1 MKNHYI
7 KLFNY
12 DNWATNRLIVAAES
26 VQNDPKLKDLI
37 SHVITARIVW
47 LGRIKTDNSSTTPW
61 NPRELSENI
70 LIFNENQANWEV
82 WLNQITE
89 TDLRGLI
96 HYKNIKGDPFSG
108 VLKDI
113 LTHLINH
120 STYHRGQIA
129 TRLKELGVQVPPT
142 DFIVFTREE
151 KK

>member
-12 DNWATNRLIVAAES
+12 DNWATSRLLAAAES

-37 SHVITARIVW
+37 SHVITANTVW
-47 LGRIKTDNSSTTPW
+47 LGRIKTDASSATAWESRDYSDNVSLFRENNS
-61 NPRELSENI
+61 
-70 LIFNENQANWEV
+70 NWQN
-82 WLNQITE
+82 WLGSVSE

-113 LTHLINH
+113 LTHVINH

-142 DFIVFTREE
+142 DFIVYTREE